1 MNILEL
7 RNAFHAEREKT
18 RRLEDNV
25 SDLMD
30 EIKKQEQRWGSNK
43 IICDMQGEVAGNL
56 RDALAQLEQ
65 LTNLV
70 QGMPSWERAQRA
82 RAFIQ
87 NAHRV
92 FSG

>member
-7 RNAFHAEREKT
+7 RNAFHAERIKT
-18 RRLEDNV
+18 RHLERHV
-25 SDLMD
+25 HDLMD

-70 QGMPSWERAQRA
+70 RGMPSWVRADKA
-82 RAFIQ
+82 RTFIQ
-87 NAHRV
+87 NAYRV